1 MHYKYLCLPSR
12 HYKLISYPNLNR
24 GEISYQPIHCN
35 HYRTHVGRLSQ
46 LSGASPSLFHC
57 VSITPSITSIF
68 TVCPTSY
75 PLPLAITL
83 NSHPHLLP
91 LTPLSIL
98 LCDLCT
104 LSITHLS
111 PPSYCVSS
119 NSGIP
124 IHCFVLLCIH
134 QLKHPPPPSP

>member
-1 MHYKYLCLPSR
+1 MLLPSR
-12 HYKLISYPNLNR
+12 HYNLISYPNLN
-24 GEISYQPIHCN
+24 GVKFHIILSTISTIVL
-35 HYRTHVGRLSQ
+35 TFGRLSQ